1 MVFSFFL
8 IFTGAAVLATFAL
21 YTKQP
26 LLIAYIALGVLVGP
40 FGFSVVE
47 NTQLLTDMAEIG
59 IIFLL
64 FLLGLDMQ
72 LSNLISTLRKSV
84 VVGIVS
90 SLAFVAVGY
99 SVTTALGFNNSE
111 AIIIGLCLMFS
122 STIIGIKLLP
132 TTVLHHRHSGELMVG
147 ILLIQDFIAILVLL
161 AIESLGKGSTDFL
174 TMLTPLIMLPIL
186 VGITFAAVKYVV
198 LRLMA
203 RFDRFHEYMFL
214 LAIGWCLGIGELAH
228 LLGLSY
234 EIGAF
239 IAGISLASSPISQ
252 FIALNLKPLRDFF
265 LILFFFTLGAQL
277 NIVVLSEVWIPVLI
291 LTATVLLGKPV
302 IFRFLLRRLSESNRL
317 AWDIGFRLGQIS
329 EFSLL
334 VTFLAQDAA
343 LMSERSAV
351 LVQSTAIATFALS
364 SYIIVFNF
372 QNPIAVSDKLRR
384 D

>member
-111 AIIIGLCLMFS
+111 AI
-122 STIIGIKLLP
+122 
-132 TTVLHHRHSGELMVG
+132 
-147 ILLIQDFIAILVLL
+147 
-161 AIESLGKGSTDFL
+161 
-174 TMLTPLIMLPIL
+174 
-186 VGITFAAVKYVV
+186 
-198 LRLMA
+198 
-203 RFDRFHEYMFL
+203 
-214 LAIGWCLGIGELAH
+214 
-228 LLGLSY
+228 
-234 EIGAF
+234 
-239 IAGISLASSPISQ
+239 
-252 FIALNLKPLRDFF
+252 
-265 LILFFFTLGAQL
+265 
-277 NIVVLSEVWIPVLI
+277 
-291 LTATVLLGKPV
+291 
-302 IFRFLLRRLSESNRL
+302 
-317 AWDIGFRLGQIS
+317 
-329 EFSLL
+329 
-334 VTFLAQDAA
+334 
-343 LMSERSAV
+343 
-351 LVQSTAIATFALS
+351 
-364 SYIIVFNF
+364 
-372 QNPIAVSDKLRR
+372 
-384 D
+384 

>member
-1 MVFSFFL
+1 MS
-8 IFTGAAVLATFAL
+8 
-21 YTKQP
+21 
-26 LLIAYIALGVLVGP
+26 
-40 FGFSVVE
+40 
-47 NTQLLTDMAEIG
+47 
-59 IIFLL
+59 
-64 FLLGLDMQ
+64 
-72 LSNLISTLRKSV
+72 
-84 VVGIVS
+84 
-90 SLAFVAVGY
+90 
-99 SVTTALGFNNSE
+99 
-111 AIIIGLCLMFS
+111 
-122 STIIGIKLLP
+122 
-132 TTVLHHRHSGELMVG
+132 
-147 ILLIQDFIAILVLL
+147 
-161 AIESLGKGSTDFL
+161 
-174 TMLTPLIMLPIL
+174 
-186 VGITFAAVKYVV
+186 
-198 LRLMA
+198 

-277 NIVVLSEVWIPVLI
+277 NIGVLSEVWIPVLI

-343 LMSERSAV
+343 LMSEKSAV

>member
-1 MVFSFFL
+1 MFFSFFL
-8 IFTGAAVLATFAL
+8 IFSGAAALATVAL
-21 YTKQP
+21 YTRQP
-26 LLIAYIALGVLVGP
+26 LLIAYIFLGVLTGP
-40 FGFSVVE
+40 YGFGVLE
-47 NTQLLTDMAEIG
+47 DTDLLGDISEIG

-72 LSNLISTLRKSV
+72 LSNLLTTMRKSLL
-84 VVGIVS
+84 VGVLS
-90 SLAFVAVGY
+90 CVCFAGCGFFV
-99 SVTTALGFNNSE
+99 TLLLGFHTLE
-111 AIIIGLCLMFS
+111 AMIIGLCLMFS

-132 TTVLHHRHSGELMVG
+132 TTVLHHRHAGELMVG

-161 AIESLGKGSTDFL
+161 AIESLGKESIDAL
-174 TMLTPLIMLPIL
+174 TFIQPLLMLPIL
-186 VGITFAAVKYVV
+186 IGATLAAVKWII
-198 LRLMA
+198 LPLLT
-203 RFDRFHEYMFL
+203 RFDRFHEYIFL
-214 LAIGWCLGIGELAH
+214 LTIGWCLGIGEVAKLM
-228 LLGLSY
+228 GLSH

-239 IAGISLASSPISQ
+239 IAGISLASSPIAQ

-277 NIVVLSEVWIPVLI
+277 NIGVLSTVWLPMVLLTILI
-291 LTATVLLGKPV
+291 LAGKPIV
-302 IFRFLLRRLSESNRL
+302 FRFLLHRLSESNHL

-334 VTFLAQDAA
+334 VTFLAQGSG
-343 LMSERSAV
+343 LLSERAAV

-372 QNPIAVSDKLRR
+372 QNPIAVSDRLRR